1 VGVKEKQKV
10 KMIIFDKQNAS
21 KNPQKR
27 NKMKLKTIISD
38 IEIIKEA
45 VKNGDKRD
53 ALQMLNDLKEDLK
66 LLELIG

>member
-1 VGVKEKQKV
+1 
-10 KMIIFDKQNAS
+10 MIIFDKQNAS

>member
-1 VGVKEKQKV
+1 
-10 KMIIFDKQNAS
+10 MIIFDKQNAS

-66 LLELIG
+66 LLELISSKS

>member
-1 VGVKEKQKV
+1 
-10 KMIIFDKQNAS
+10 MN
-21 KNPQKR
+21 
-27 NKMKLKTIISD
+27 LKTIISD

-66 LLELIG
+66 LLELIGWKS